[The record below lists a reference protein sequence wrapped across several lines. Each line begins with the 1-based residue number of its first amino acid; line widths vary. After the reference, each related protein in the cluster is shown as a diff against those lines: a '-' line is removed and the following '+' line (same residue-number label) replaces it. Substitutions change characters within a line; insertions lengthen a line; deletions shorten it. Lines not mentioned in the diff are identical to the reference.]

1 MSGLVAMNYDKP
13 SPVQEE
19 TIPFALTGS
28 NIIAR
33 AKNGTGKTGAYV
45 IPILE
50 MLDMTSKEIQSLVLV
65 PTRELAL
72 QVSAVIKEMGRFLK
86 VECMVSTGGTDFK
99 EDIFRLKQSVA

>member
-1 MSGLVAMNYDKP
+1 MA
-13 SPVQEE
+13 
-19 TIPFALTGS
+19 GS

-45 IPILE
+45 IPVLE
-50 MLDMTSKEIQSLVLV
+50 MLDRDSKDIQALILV

-72 QVSAVIKEMGRFLK
+72 QVSSVIIEMGKYIK

-99 EDIFRLKQSVA
+99 EDIYRLKQIVHVLVGTPGRILDLA

>member
-1 MSGLVAMNYDKP
+1 MA
-13 SPVQEE
+13 
-19 TIPFALTGS
+19 GS

-50 MLDMTSKEIQSLVLV
+50 MLEQEAHIQSLILV

-72 QVSAVIKEMGRFLK
+72 QVSSLVKEIGKYMK

-99 EDIFRLKQSVA
+99 EDIYRLKQV

>member
-1 MSGLVAMNYDKP
+1 MMGLVAMGYANP

-19 TIPFALTGS
+19 TIPFALAGS

-50 MLDMTSKEIQSLVLV
+50 MIELTVRDIQALVLV

-72 QVSAVIKEMGRFLK
+72 
-86 VECMVSTGGTDFK
+86 
-99 EDIFRLKQSVA
+99 